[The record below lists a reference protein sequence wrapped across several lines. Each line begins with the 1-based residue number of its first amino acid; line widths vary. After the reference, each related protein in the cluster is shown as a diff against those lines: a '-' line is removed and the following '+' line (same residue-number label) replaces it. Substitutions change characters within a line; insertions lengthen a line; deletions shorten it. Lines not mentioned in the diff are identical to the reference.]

1 VPSRVPTKQEGEETV
16 LGETSDPDGRRVQ
29 LTAERWRHILRPDGH
44 PELAGLEAD
53 VLRAVEAPDQRRP
66 SPRSNEEWYFLRDV
80 GPSRWLQVVVVYEG
94 DRGFIVTAFGRR
106 KDP

>member
-1 VPSRVPTKQEGEETV
+1 LSPRRLIAKFRARLSWAPTRQESEENL
-16 LGETSDPDGRRVQ
+16 LGETFDPDGRRVE

-44 PELAGLEAD
+44 TELAGLEAH

-80 GPSRWLQVVVVYEG
+80 GPSRWLQVVVV
-94 DRGFIVTAFGRR
+94 
-106 KDP
+106 